1 MEEFS
6 KLVKIVEILRSPNG
20 CPWDREQ
27 TLESIL
33 ENIIEEAYE
42 VVNAISEGNFEK
54 IKEETGDLILQ
65 GVFISQI
72 AKEMGKFSIEE
83 VLKELNRKIIYRHPH
98 VFNNENLPNNTDEIL
113 KIWENKKKETNNILN
128 EIPKNFPTLLY
139 IYKIIQKAKR
149 KNLLLITEDHLIDEV
164 KKKISNLD
172 VSNNKS
178 LVELAEAILTL
189 LAYRNIRME
198 IEIRE
203 KFLETAKKIIKEEGK
218 TSPQGL

>member
-6 KLVKIVEILRSPNG
+6 KLVEIVEILRSPNG

-72 AKEMGKFSIEE
+72 AKEIGKFSIEE
-83 VLKELNRKIIYRHPH
+83 VLKELNRKIIHRHPH

-189 LAYRNIRME
+189 LAYRNTRME

-218 TSPQGL
+218 TSP